1 MRPERLLR
9 HALPAVLLTLLA
21 GCATSGSG
29 MKNETAESK
38 REDAARVNTDL
49 GQQYMRQGNLE
60 LALEKLNRALEFDP
74 GYVDAHTVI
83 AVLYETIGDA
93 KAGEHYKRAA
103 ELKPKAGA
111 VNNNYG
117 WYLCRNGKFVESQG
131 YFERALADPFY
142 KTPSLA
148 LSNSGTCLLKA
159 GRRDEAENALRR
171 ALALDPND
179 AEALLQLG
187 SVLYDKGEFF
197 SARAFVQRHEG
208 LSSPRPDALLLGRNV
223 ELRLGNGDAAREY
236 TRKLLQSFPDSEQAR
251 LLNVQSRQ

>member
-1 MRPERLLR
+1 MRPERSMR
-9 HALPAVLLTLLA
+9 HALLAFSFLVLA
-21 GCATSGSG
+21 GCATSGGDG
-29 MKNETAESK
+29 MKKETAESK

-83 AVLYETIGDA
+83 AVLYETIGDPT
-93 KAGEHYKRAA
+93 KAGGHYKRAA
-103 ELKPKAGA
+103 DLKPKAGA

-117 WYLCRNGKFVESQG
+117 WFLCRHGKAAESQA
-131 YFERALADPFY
+131 YFDRALADPFY

-159 GRRDEAENALRR
+159 GRRTEAESALRR

-187 SVLYDKGEFF
+187 SVL
-197 SARAFVQRHEG
+197 
-208 LSSPRPDALLLGRNV
+208 
-223 ELRLGNGDAAREY
+223 
-236 TRKLLQSFPDSEQAR
+236 
-251 LLNVQSRQ
+251 

>member
-21 GCATSGSG
+21 GCATGGGSG

-83 AVLYETIGDA
+83 AVLYETISDAA

-103 ELKPKAGA
+103 EL
-111 VNNNYG
+111 
-117 WYLCRNGKFVESQG
+117 
-131 YFERALADPFY
+131 
-142 KTPSLA
+142 
-148 LSNSGTCLLKA
+148 
-159 GRRDEAENALRR
+159 
-171 ALALDPND
+171 
-179 AEALLQLG
+179 
-187 SVLYDKGEFF
+187 
-197 SARAFVQRHEG
+197 
-208 LSSPRPDALLLGRNV
+208 
-223 ELRLGNGDAAREY
+223 
-236 TRKLLQSFPDSEQAR
+236 
-251 LLNVQSRQ
+251 